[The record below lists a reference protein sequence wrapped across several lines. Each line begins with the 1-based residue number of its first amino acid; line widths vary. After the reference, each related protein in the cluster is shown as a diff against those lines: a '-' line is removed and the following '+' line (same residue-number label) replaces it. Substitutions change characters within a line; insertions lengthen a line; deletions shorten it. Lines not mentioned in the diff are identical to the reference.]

1 LNGVL
6 NAQAAFDEELVASE
20 CLLEIE
26 IVQSGNQLGIYLRKD
41 RATVVCLASQGRDRK
56 LLGCFS
62 VRTEGEET
70 TLQGLCDQIG
80 RACGERKIRFSE
92 AAVALDCASFMQH
105 SVHSEFTDP
114 RKIAATVRFDTEET
128 LATDVSDVSVT
139 FRVAASDEEGAR
151 LDVFT
156 ARRPILTDIIQG
168 LQINSID
175 PVAIDPDVYC
185 LSRYLLEHARGQ
197 EESEAATLYAV
208 LSDSQG
214 YLVVL
219 SGQRELVNLRTV
231 LVGATQDRI
240 SLLTR
245 EALMTSGLSAGNPV
259 GRILA
264 FDVRGQLALEP
275 VAERTGLPVQACE
288 LAAMVGVDSAQIAEC
303 SNLVDFALAYGAA
316 LGFSDKVNSVNFRND
331 HMPFLGKK
339 MRLQRA
345 VRFLSISLTILFL
358 SLGVFFHARLL
369 KENQNRESLRSAFEP
384 DYLTAMPGKK
394 QLPDK
399 MKTAVYDLKRAHQIL
414 MAEKTGIGADQES
427 VSAKMTMVLQALN
440 GCAQRTS
447 LNIESINIAGSSI
460 ILNGATSGPT
470 ETNLLFE
477 TLAKQG
483 FELGNQTLGGGDK
496 DKGKFTVTLNVKKRA
511 QGA

>member
-1 LNGVL
+1 M
-6 NAQAAFDEELVASE
+6 
-20 CLLEIE
+20 
-26 IVQSGNQLGIYLRKD
+26 QSGNQLGIYLTKN
-41 RATVVCLASQGRDRK
+41 RATVVCVASQGRDRK
-56 LLGCFS
+56 LLDCFS
-62 VRTEGEET
+62 VGVEGEEAT
-70 TLQGLCDQIG
+70 PQGLCDRIG

-105 SVHSEFTDP
+105 SVHSEFTDL

-139 FRVAASDEEGAR
+139 FRVAWSDDEGSQ

-156 ARRPILTDIIQG
+156 ARRLILTDIIQG
-168 LQINSID
+168 LQINNID

-185 LSRYLLEHARGQ
+185 LSRYLLEHAAGQ
-197 EESEAATLYAV
+197 GESETATLYAV

-219 SGQRELVNLRTV
+219 SGQRELVNLRTM
-231 LVGATQDRI
+231 LIGPTQDRT
-240 SLLTR
+240 SLLSR
-245 EALMTSGLSAGNPV
+245 EALMTAGLSAGNAV
-259 GRILA
+259 GKILA
-264 FDVRGQLALEP
+264 FDVRGELALQS
-275 VAERTGLPVQACE
+275 VGERTGLPAQACE
-288 LAAMVGVDSAQIAEC
+288 LAAMAGVDSTQVADC
-303 SNLVDFALAYGAA
+303 PNMVDFALAYGAA
-316 LGFSDKVNSVNFRND
+316 LGLSDKVNSVNFRND

-339 MRLQRA
+339 IRVQRS

-358 SLGVFFHARLL
+358 SLGLFFHAQLL
-369 KENQNRESLRSAFEP
+369 KENQNRQSLRSAFEP
-384 DYLTAMPGKK
+384 DYLAVMPGKK

-414 MAEKTGIGADQES
+414 VAEKTGVGADQES
-427 VSAKMTMVLQALN
+427 VTARLTMVLQALN
-440 GCAQRTS
+440 GCAERTG
-447 LNIESINIAGSSI
+447 LDIDSINIAGSSI

-496 DKGKFTVTLNVKKRA
+496 DKGKFTVTLSVKKRA